1 MEESDNSDVIRFE
14 KFLIVMTDVLA
25 NKKYTFIDELLFILK
40 LSIKFGILD
49 IDQ

>member
-25 NKKYTFIDELLFILK
+25 NKKYKSL
-40 LSIKFGILD
+40 LSINRTFS
-49 IDQ
+49 